1 MTQKPHTITI
11 EKIVPGGFGIGRLED
26 GMIVFVRHV
35 LPGEKVCISPT
46 RQKKSHLLAQLE
58 KVLEPSTHRCRPA
71 CDLYGRCG
79 GCDLQHAEAGFQLKL
94 KEDMLRESMTRGG
107 FNPDLT
113 AKIIKHILPAPK
125 NFGYRQ
131 RIQLHVNDAGRLG
144 FYHHQSH
151 KIEPAVTCLLARPE
165 INTVL
170 EQLQATP
177 AAGKLLKFAH
187 NVELLFNPGT
197 KKVIILLNSMR
208 KPRPADHNVVAAL
221 SGKVPEIDQIL
232 FQVED
237 HGFFGPEDKYKK
249 PSLPPFLELTLPPAV
264 TGADDLVL
272 TWEAGG
278 FCQVNLEQNQNLISK
293 IIAMARPGPQDS
305 ILDLYCGMGNFSL
318 PLSLHAGEVIGL
330 EGQGSGI
337 RSARRNVALNSSRS
351 NKRSCRS
358 QFLNC
363 HFEKISVP
371 AGVRQLIQA
380 GRKFNLILLD
390 PPRQGA
396 TEIISQLPALGADR
410 LLYISCDPATLIRD
424 LAELERSGYTVFQLQ
439 PIDMFPQTHH
449 LETITLLERR

>member
-1 MTQKPHTITI
+1 MTKQTHTITI
-11 EKIVPGGFGIGRLED
+11 DKIVPGGFGIGRLED
-26 GMIVFVRHV
+26 GMIAFARHV
-35 LPGEKVCISPT
+35 LPGKKVCIRPI
-46 RQKKSHLLAQLE
+46 RKKKNHLLAQLE
-58 KVLEPSTHRCRPA
+58 QVLEPSTHRRRPA
-71 CDLYGRCG
+71 CELYGKCG

-131 RIQLHVNDAGRLG
+131 RIQLHVDDAGRLG

-165 INTVL
+165 INIVL

-177 AAGKLLKFAH
+177 VAGKLLKFTH
-187 NVELLFNPGT
+187 SVELLFNPGT

-208 KPRPADHNVVAAL
+208 KPRPADRNAVETL
-221 SGKVPEIDQIL
+221 SDKIPGIDQIL
-232 FQVED
+232 FQVVD
-237 HGFFGPEDKYKK
+237 HGFFGPGDKFKN
-249 PSLPPFLELTLPPAV
+249 PSLPPFLELTLSAV
-264 TGADDLVL
+264 ATGADALFL

-278 FCQVNLEQNQNLISK
+278 FCQVNLEQNQNLISN
-293 IIAMARPGPQDS
+293 ILTMARPGPQDN

-318 PLSLHAGEVIGL
+318 PLSLHAGKVTGL

-337 RSARRNVALNSSRS
+337 RSAKRNVARNSRRLEKHPGLSPH
-351 NKRSCRS
+351 
-358 QFLNC
+358 LNC
-363 HFEKISVP
+363 HFKKISVP
-371 AGVRQLIQA
+371 AGVRQLVQA
-380 GRKFNLILLD
+380 GKKFNLILLD

-424 LAELERSGYTVFQLQ
+424 LAELERAGYIVSQLQ